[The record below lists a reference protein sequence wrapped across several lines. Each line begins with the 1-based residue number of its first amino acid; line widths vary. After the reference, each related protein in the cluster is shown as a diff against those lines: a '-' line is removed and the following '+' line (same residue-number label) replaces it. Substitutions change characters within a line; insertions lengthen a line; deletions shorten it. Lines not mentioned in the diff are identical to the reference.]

1 MANVLTNLDLKQN
14 EIRNAVIQPLAVEP
28 TNPRIGQIYYD
39 TTTNKFMIF
48 NGISWDVVGGGS
60 GESINYSDVVGKP
73 KINDVELSGNKTL
86 AELGIQP
93 KGDYALKTDIP
104 TVPTKLSQFTNDS
117 GYITDS
123 ALTPYAKAN
132 NVYTKGEV
140 DNKVSE
146 ISTAKKDTITQS
158 KATATYTVSGFITN
172 VMVVENVSKEEVMCD
187 LQFPNITTTNNQVK
201 VTVSPYTSPLTV
213 VISYI

>member
-28 TNPRIGQIYYD
+28 TNPRIGQFYYD

-48 NGISWDVVGGGS
+48 NGISWDVGGGGS

-104 TVPTKLSQFTNDS
+104 TKVSDLTNDS

-132 NVYTKGEV
+132 TVYTKGEV
-140 DNKVSE
+140 DNKVSG
-146 ISTAKKDTITQS
+146 ISTAKKYTITQS

-172 VMVVENVSKEEVMCD
+172 VMVVENTSKEEVLCD
-187 LQFPNITTTNNQVK
+187 LQYPNITTTNNQVT
-201 VTVSPYTSPLTV
+201 VSVSPYTNPLTV
-213 VISYI
+213 IISYI

>member
-48 NGISWDVVGGGS
+48 NGISWDIGGG
-60 GESINYSDVVGKP
+60 GNDESINYSDIVGKP

-93 KGDYALKTDIP
+93 KGDYALKTNIP
-104 TVPTKLSQFTNDS
+104 TKVSDLTNDS

-140 DNKVSE
+140 DNKVSK

-172 VMVVENVSKEEVMCD
+172 VMVVENTSKEEVLCD
-187 LQFPNITTTNNQVK
+187 LQYPNITTTNNQVT
-201 VTVSPYTSPLTV
+201 VSVSPYTNPLTV
-213 VISYI
+213 IISYI

>member
-28 TNPRIGQIYYD
+28 TNPKIGQFYYD

-48 NGISWDVVGGGS
+48 NGISWDVGGGGS
-60 GESINYSDVVGKP
+60 DESINYSDVVGKP

-104 TVPTKLSQFTNDS
+104 TKVSDLTNDR

-146 ISTAKKDTITQS
+146 ISTAKKNTITQS

-172 VMVVENVSKEEVMCD
+172 VMVVENTSKEEVLCD
-187 LQFPNITTTNNQVK
+187 LQYPNITTTNNQVT
-201 VTVSPYTSPLTV
+201 VSVSPYTNPLTV
-213 VISYI
+213 IISYI

>member
-28 TNPRIGQIYYD
+28 TNPKIGQIYYD

-48 NGISWDVVGGGS
+48 NGISWDIGGGGS

-104 TVPTKLSQFTNDS
+104 TNVSDLTNDS

-146 ISTAKKDTITQS
+146 ISTAKKNTITQS
-158 KATATYTVSGFITN
+158 EATATYTVSGFITN
-172 VMVVENVSKEEVMCD
+172 VMVVENASKEEVLCD
-187 LQFPNITTTNNQVK
+187 LQYPNISTTNNQVT
-201 VTVSPYTSPLTV
+201 VSVSPYTNPLTV
-213 VISYI
+213 IISYI

>member
-48 NGISWDVVGGGS
+48 NGISWDVGGGGS
-60 GESINYSDVVGKP
+60 DESINYSDVVGKP

-104 TVPTKLSQFTNDS
+104 TKVSDLTNDR

-140 DNKVSE
+140 DNKVSK

-172 VMVVENVSKEEVMCD
+172 VMVVENTSKEEVLCD
-187 LQFPNITTTNNQVK
+187 LQYPNITTTNNQVT
-201 VTVSPYTSPLTV
+201 VSVSPYTNPLTV
-213 VISYI
+213 IISYI

>member
-48 NGISWDVVGGGS
+48 NGISWDIGGG
-60 GESINYSDVVGKP
+60 GNDESINYSDIVGKP

-104 TVPTKLSQFTNDS
+104 TKVSDLTNDR

-146 ISTAKKDTITQS
+146 ISTAKKNTITQS

-172 VMVVENVSKEEVMCD
+172 VMVVENTSKEEVLCD
-187 LQFPNITTTNNQVK
+187 LQYPNITTTNNQVT
-201 VTVSPYTSPLTV
+201 VSVSPYTNPLTV
-213 VISYI
+213 IISYI

>member
-48 NGISWDVVGGGS
+48 NGISWDIGGG
-60 GESINYSDVVGKP
+60 GNDESINYSDIVGKP

-93 KGDYALKTDIP
+93 KGDYPLKTDIP
-104 TVPTKLSQFTNDS
+104 TKVSDLTNDR

-140 DNKVSE
+140 DNKVSK

-172 VMVVENVSKEEVMCD
+172 VMVVENTSKEEVLCD
-187 LQFPNITTTNNQVK
+187 LQYPNITTTNNQVT
-201 VTVSPYTSPLTV
+201 VSVSPYTNPLTV
-213 VISYI
+213 IISYI

>member
-48 NGISWDVVGGGS
+48 NGISWDVGGGGS
-60 GESINYSDVVGKP
+60 DESINYSDVVGKP

-104 TVPTKLSQFTNDS
+104 TKVSDLTNDR

-146 ISTAKKDTITQS
+146 ISTAKKNTITQS

-172 VMVVENVSKEEVMCD
+172 VMVVENTSKEEVLCD
-187 LQFPNITTTNNQVK
+187 LQYPNITTTNNQVT
-201 VTVSPYTSPLTV
+201 VSVSPYTNPLTV
-213 VISYI
+213 IISYI

>member
-14 EIRNAVIQPLAVEP
+14 ELRNAVVQPLAVEP

-48 NGISWDVVGGGS
+48 NGISWDIGGGGS
-60 GESINYSDVVGKP
+60 DESINYSDVVGKP

-104 TVPTKLSQFTNDS
+104 TKVSDLTNDS

-140 DNKVSE
+140 DNKVSG
-146 ISTAKKDTITQS
+146 ISTAKKDTKTQS

-172 VMVVENVSKEEVMCD
+172 VMVVDNTSKEEVLCD
-187 LQFPNITTTNNQVK
+187 LQYPNIATTNNQVA
-201 VTVSPYTSPLTV
+201 VSVSPYTNPLTV
-213 VISYI
+213 IISYI

>member
-28 TNPRIGQIYYD
+28 TNPKIGQFYYD

-48 NGISWDVVGGGS
+48 NGISWDVGGGGS
-60 GESINYSDVVGKP
+60 DESINYSDVVGKP

-104 TVPTKLSQFTNDS
+104 TKVSDLTNDR

-140 DNKVSE
+140 DNKVSK
-146 ISTAKKDTITQS
+146 ISTAKKNTITQS

-172 VMVVENVSKEEVMCD
+172 VMVVENTSKEEVLCD
-187 LQFPNITTTNNQVK
+187 LQYPNITTTNNQVT
-201 VTVSPYTSPLTV
+201 VSVSPYTNPLTV
-213 VISYI
+213 IISYI